1 MKIRVFSAS
10 KTARLAPIFKKDDE
24 TECRNYPPV
33 SFLSIP
39 SNILETEINDI
50 LVRHIYKDN
59 NLSSNR
65 QWAYRSGY
73 STEYLLTHLTETWR
87 RTQDSGKVVAA
98 AFIAFKKAFDSV
110 SHATLLKKLRR
121 DWHHKIAT
129 GLVKGQMNQKI
140 EIFSFVALP
149 SPNTKKNHPK

>member
-1 MKIRVFSAS
+1 MNSYFFHDRRKAGS
-10 KTARLAPIFKKDDE
+10 
-24 TECRNYPPV
+24 C
-33 SFLSIP
+33 
-39 SNILETEINDI
+39 
-50 LVRHIYKDN
+50 
-59 NLSSNR
+59 
-65 QWAYRSGY
+65 
-73 STEYLLTHLTETWR
+73 TEYLLTHLTETWR
-87 RTQDSGKVVAA
+87 RTQDTGKVVAA